1 MDLTDEPGTAFYA
14 KAIIAELMLTEI
26 VRRCHRCILL
36 IR

>member
-14 KAIIAELMLTEI
+14 KAISSELMLTEI
-26 VRRCHRCILL
+26 VRRCHRSILL